1 MKKTIFVLVC
11 FVLVN
16 LLLTGCSVK
25 SKTQTIQYQRKLQN
39 YLPSNTTNTG
49 NQKSIG
55 TIDLSEGQKLRY
67 DAKLGPG
74 DLNFDIKIVN
84 PY

>member
-11 FVLVN
+11 FVMAN
-16 LLLTGCSVK
+16 MFLTGCAVK
-25 SKTQTIQYQRKLQN
+25 NNNQTIQYQRRLQH
-39 YLPSNTTNTG
+39 YLPANTPG
-49 NQKSIG
+49 QSQSR
-55 TIDLSEGQKLRY
+55 TIDLSEGPKTQY

-74 DLNFDIKIVN
+74 ELNFDIKIKN

>member
-11 FVLVN
+11 FVLANVF
-16 LLLTGCSVK
+16 LTGCAVK
-25 SKTQTIQYQRKLQN
+25 SKTQTIQYQRKLQH
-39 YLPSNTTNTG
+39 YLPSNTS
-49 NQKSIG
+49 NQKSTG
-55 TIDLSEGQKLRY
+55 TIDLSEGPKLRY

-74 DLNFDIKIVN
+74 DLNFDIKIAN